1 MTNAKK
7 KICLIGHECGYY
19 KGQGGVAT
27 YIEHTAKGFSRLGYE
42 VHTIFLHGSDL
53 HDPEITCWKIKD
65 NYSIF
70 KNSKAI
76 DEVLSQIKPDFVEV
90 TDFIGLASYTLAKRA
105 LEGLDY
111 SCRFITN
118 NHTGIREVWEWGTAL
133 DFMECAPPWMIEMYQ
148 YERAQSILSDANF
161 STSNFLSNYLSA
173 LHDTKVKTCP
183 SYYPLA
189 EQTIPPVR
197 DSNGSFEIL
206 SLGRFELRKKQELLI
221 LAACE
226 LMSEGCNLH
235 VTLIGNSG
243 DDFYDRRDYMDTC
256 YGLIPLELKKNF
268 SFYDFIPYK
277 ELQKQYKNYDL
288 FVIPS
293 PYENFPNTALEAIN
307 YGLIVAGSKTSGIA
321 DMSGPAAEKLCF
333 EKNSVDSIKQM
344 LTEFSNMSREE
355 KEDIRKVQRE
365 SLKSLVSF
373 ESAIVARASQYESI
387 EIKSTNVRP
396 LLEKCLFVT
405 MKDDARLEYMFLGD
419 KKIHIDSNEAYQFVD
434 AAEYMIILPSDNL
447 DDAITEKNYLPE
459 KNVISAFSYDHPY
472 GTVLDINKSRKAF
485 SQLTINVADVSISKH
500 VKASRL
506 IAEILFS
513 CKDVVFFRE
522 DSTRVEKGIGIDLM
536 YELDLLRYKYNG

>member
-1 MTNAKK
+1 MINAKK

-19 KGQGGVAT
+19 KGQGGIAT
-27 YIEHTAKGFSRLGYE
+27 YIEHTAKGFSKLGYE

-53 HDPEITCWKIKD
+53 DDPAITCWKIKD
-65 NYSIF
+65 NFSIF

-76 DEVLSQIKPDFVEV
+76 DDVLSQIKPDFVEV

-105 LEGLDY
+105 INGLDY

-133 DFMECAPPWMIEMYQ
+133 NFMECAPPWMIEMYQ
-148 YERAQSILSDANF
+148 YERAQSILSDANY
-161 STSNFLSNYLSA
+161 STSHFLADYLSN
-173 LHDTKVKTCP
+173 LHDTKVHTCP

-197 DSNGSFEIL
+197 DKNNTIEIL

-226 LMSEGCNLH
+226 LMVEGYDLH

-256 YGLIPLELKKNF
+256 YGLIPLKLKNKF

-333 EKNSVDSIKQM
+333 EKNSVDSIKKM
-344 LTEFSNMSREE
+344 LTGFSSMSREE
-355 KEDIRKVQRE
+355 KEEIRKVQRE
-365 SLKSLVSF
+365 SLKTLVSF
-373 ESAIVARASQYESI
+373 ESAIVNRVSQYENI
-387 EIKSTNVRP
+387 EIKSTPVRP
-396 LLEKCLFVT
+396 QRELCLFIT
-405 MKDDARLEYMFLGD
+405 MRDDARLEFLVLGD
-419 KKIHIDSNEAYQFVD
+419 KKIHVDSNEAYQLIN
-434 AAEYMIILPSDNL
+434 AAEYMIILPDDNVNDL
-447 DDAITEKNYLPE
+447 NLEKNYFPE
-459 KNVISAFSYDHPY
+459 KNIISATSHHHPY

-485 SQLTINVADVSISKH
+485 SQIIINVADISVNKH
-500 VKASRL
+500 VKTSRL

-513 CKDVVFFRE
+513 CKDVVFFKE
-522 DSTRVEKGIGIDLM
+522 ESSRVEKGIGIDLM

>member
-19 KGQGGVAT
+19 KGQGGIAT
-27 YIEHTAKGFSRLGYE
+27 YIEHTAKGFSKLGYE

-53 HDPEITCWKIKD
+53 DDPEITCWKIKD

-161 STSNFLSNYLSA
+161 STSNFLANYLST
-173 LHDTKVKTCP
+173 LHDTKVHTCP

-189 EQTIPPVR
+189 EQAIPPVR
-197 DSNGSFEIL
+197 DNSGTIEIL

-226 LMSEGCNLH
+226 LMVEGYDLH

-256 YGLIPLELKKNF
+256 YGLIPLELKNKF

-321 DMSGPAAEKLCF
+321 DMIGSAAEKLCF
-333 EKNSVDSIKQM
+333 EKNSVDSIKKV
-344 LTEFSNMSREE
+344 LTGFSSMSRDE
-355 KEDIRKVQRE
+355 KEEIRKVQRE
-365 SLKSLVSF
+365 SLKTLVSF
-373 ESAIVARASQYESI
+373 ESAIVNRVNQYESI
-387 EIKSTNVRP
+387 EMKSTLVRP
-396 LLEKCLFVT
+396 LREKCLFVT
-405 MKDDARLEYMFLGD
+405 MRDDARLEYLLLGD
-419 KKIHIDSNEAYQFVD
+419 KKIHIDSNEAYQLMN
-434 AAEYMIILPSDNL
+434 AAEYMIILPSDNF
-447 DDAITEKNYLPE
+447 DDAIVEKNYFPE
-459 KNVISAFSYDHPY
+459 KNIISAFSYHHPY

-485 SQLTINVADVSISKH
+485 SQMTINVADISISKH
-500 VKASRL
+500 VKTSRL

-522 DSTRVEKGIGIDLM
+522 DSSRVEKGIGIDLM